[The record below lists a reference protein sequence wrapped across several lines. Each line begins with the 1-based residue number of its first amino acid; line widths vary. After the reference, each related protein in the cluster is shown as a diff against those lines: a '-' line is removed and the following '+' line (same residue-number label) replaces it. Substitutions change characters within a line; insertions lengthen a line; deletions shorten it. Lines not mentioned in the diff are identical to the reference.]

1 MLIDVFSS
9 TDKACGVSGLRAQ
22 LNEAQLVETQST
34 ADVPPNSGLIERT
47 HSMDSW
53 VQRGI

>member
-9 TDKACGVSGLRAQ
+9 TDEACGVSGLRAQ

-47 HSMDSW
+47 QPMDSW